1 MEILIVAISN
11 ILCFI
16 VGARIGQ
23 KVNRGEEVKL
33 PNPITAVKE
42 HKKRTETEEEQNRL
56 NAILEN
62 IERYDGTSIGQKQIP
77 RR

>member
-42 HKKRTETEEEQNRL
+42 HKKRTEAEEEQNRL
-56 NAILEN
+56 NTILEN